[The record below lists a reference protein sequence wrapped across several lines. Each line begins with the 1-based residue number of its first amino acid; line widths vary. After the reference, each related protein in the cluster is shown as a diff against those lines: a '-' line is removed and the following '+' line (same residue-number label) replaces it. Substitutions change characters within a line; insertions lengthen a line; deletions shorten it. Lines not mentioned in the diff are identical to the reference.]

1 LRWNHKNSTPPPKSS
16 NSTISF
22 LGKYVFKCTKH
33 KRNVAVKKVDVKMF
47 SFKFQGLSRNLFAKK
62 ILLIIIIII
71 INFRVHVQEK
81 IIFITKNILKKI
93 SVI

>member
-1 LRWNHKNSTPPPKSS
+1 
-16 NSTISF
+16 
-22 LGKYVFKCTKH
+22 
-33 KRNVAVKKVDVKMF
+33 MF

-62 ILLIIIIII
+62 TILLIIIIII